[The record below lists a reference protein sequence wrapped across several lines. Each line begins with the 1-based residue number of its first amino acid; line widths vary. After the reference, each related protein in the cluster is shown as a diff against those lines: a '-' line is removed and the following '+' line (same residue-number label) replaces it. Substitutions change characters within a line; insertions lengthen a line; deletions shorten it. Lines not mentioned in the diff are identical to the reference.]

1 MKALRGAALLRAGA
15 LAAALA
21 VSLSGCEMMTRI
33 SDGAY
38 RTAVTDGSIR
48 ELQERGIKLDGRP
61 DCTSPKARPGS
72 VVVID
77 CTART
82 VGGEP
87 VEVTG
92 TTSDSGSDH
101 PRERY
106 VITVG
111 GHQVVDKA
119 CLGRG
124 CPS

>member
-1 MKALRGAALLRAGA
+1 MLRAGA
-15 LAAALA
+15 LAVVLA

-61 DCTSPKARPGS
+61 SCTSPKAQSGS

-77 CTART
+77 CTGRT
-82 VGGEP
+82 IGGEP

-92 TTSDSGSDH
+92 TTADAGSDH

-106 VITVG
+106 VIMVG
-111 GHQVVDKA
+111 GRQVVDKT